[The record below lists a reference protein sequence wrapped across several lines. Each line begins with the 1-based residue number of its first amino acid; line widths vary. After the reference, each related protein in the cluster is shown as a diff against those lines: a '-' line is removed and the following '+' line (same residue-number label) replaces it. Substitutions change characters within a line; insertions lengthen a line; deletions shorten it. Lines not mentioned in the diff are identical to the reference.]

1 MGVTPNRGYPYP
13 DLGDP
18 MAITTDLQALA
29 EAYDAD
35 LKSVE
40 DTVQQRPFFRAT
52 ASARQQYG
60 IVDPAVVS
68 FDVMESMTG
77 GALLDGPGTSMPRS
91 SFIPL
96 IPGLWFYTATVAY
109 PSWLNI
115 AWARIQLISGA
126 TEVASSTTTV
136 MPNTADGNR
145 TLSVSGMLPM
155 TGTGVG
161 NPIAVRFWV
170 NAAPSRP
177 SFPLFSRSLTGSLV
191 SRT

>member
-13 DLGDP
+13 ELSDP

-35 LKSVE
+35 LKAVE
-40 DTVQQRPFFRAT
+40 NTVQQRPLFRAS
-52 ASARQQYG
+52 ASARQPYG
-60 IVDPAVVS
+60 LADPATVS
-68 FDVMESMTG
+68 FDVLETMTN

-96 IPGLWFYTATVAY
+96 IPGLWFFTATVAY
-109 PSWLNI
+109 PQWLDI
-115 AWARIQLISGA
+115 TWARIQLMST

-136 MPNTADGNR
+136 MPNNADGNR
-145 TLSVSGMLPM
+145 TISVSGMQYM

-161 NPIAVRFWV
+161 SPISVRFWV
-170 NAAPSRP
+170 NAAGTRSV
-177 SFPLFSRSLTGSLV
+177 FPLFGRSLTGALV
-191 SRT
+191 SAA